1 MSACPCSPS
10 TSASCSCSSTSRP
23 PHNRTAGPIGSA
35 VLAFRGS
42 LRPLGSRLL
51 DHPDDQG
58 DEVDDHAVRRTDEAD
73 LQAAGNDLL
82 SDVSGL
88 LVSLD
93 YTLSEALLVSLIFG
107 PCAVALEYLMPKAR
121 KPMDKV
127 YLALAVLV
135 AATVLIVL
143 LHALRWETL
152 SRKGQFPGMVT
163 IPPML
168 INPVF
173 LALILTAIAIGDFY
187 WARWLRGRF
196 RHEDRT
202 ITFFSDR
209 RSVTLRVADIDF
221 VESNDTEV
229 RLVTAD
235 GNAYRN
241 KTGISQWGNLLGE
254 DFLRIHRSYLV
265 NIARSRLVSPEEVII
280 GQHSLPVSRKYRE
293 SVSGTLRPDADA
305 E

>member
-1 MSACPCSPS
+1 MLCVCIAKIGCSPENRKAE
-10 TSASCSCSSTSRP
+10 TSCSPVKTHCR
-23 PHNRTAGPIGSA
+23 AGP
-35 VLAFRGS
+35 LAIARFFVYFCYAMKT
-42 LRPLGSRLL
+42 LGRIAYWL
-51 DHPDDQG
+51 
-58 DEVDDHAVRRTDEAD
+58 
-73 LQAAGNDLL
+73 AALAL
-82 SDVSGL
+82 VAGL

-93 YTLSEALLVSLIFG
+93 YSLSEALFVSLIFG
-107 PCAVALEYLMPKAR
+107 PCAIALEYLMPKAR

-135 AATVLIVL
+135 ATIVLILV
-143 LHALRWETL
+143 LHALRLESL
-152 SRKGQFPGMVT
+152 RKNGLFPQISDV
-163 IPPML
+163 PPML
-168 INPVF
+168 INPIF
-173 LALILTAIAIGDFY
+173 LALILTALAIGDYY
-187 WARWLRGRF
+187 WSQWLNRRF
-196 RHEDRT
+196 KHEDRT
-202 ITFFSDR
+202 VTFFSDR

-241 KTGISQWGNLLGE
+241 KTGISQWENLLGE

>member
-1 MSACPCSPS
+1 M
-10 TSASCSCSSTSRP
+10 
-23 PHNRTAGPIGSA
+23 N
-35 VLAFRGS
+35 S
-42 LRPLGSRLL
+42 LIS
-51 DHPDDQG
+51 
-58 DEVDDHAVRRTDEAD
+58 
-73 LQAAGNDLL
+73 L
-82 SDVSGL
+82 SDGELSKRPFCQFSSG
-88 LVSLD
+88 
-93 YTLSEALLVSLIFG
+93 YA
-107 PCAVALEYLMPKAR
+107 AR
-121 KPMDKV
+121 KFFSAPVMSLPPDVAKNIV
-127 YLALAVLV
+127 TAKLIEMWSRVKGDNASYLTYIIILVAVLV
-135 AATVLIVL
+135 AAVVLIVL
-143 LHALRWETL
+143 LHALSWEAL
-152 SRKGQFPGMVT
+152 IRKGEFPAMVT

-187 WARWLRGRF
+187 WAKWLRRRF
-196 RHEDRT
+196 RQEERT

-209 RSVTLRVADIDF
+209 RSVTLRVADIDY

-241 KTGISQWGNLLGE
+241 KTGISQWENLLGE